1 MSEVK
6 GTRINRTER
15 ARQTRLRITRAA
27 YELFIERGYPATTM
41 TDVATAAEVAV
52 QTVYFVFRTKA
63 QLLHAAYDLAV
74 IGEGEQIPPE
84 QQPWYTQMTTAK
96 RLPEALRLL
105 VENVGTVLARTAPLD
120 DYVRAASFDAEPAQI
135 RAQHER
141 MRRDAWTEMI
151 DRLSERFPLRRGLS
165 RGHAIDILLVLLGP
179 ATYQTLVTEYGWK
192 PQDWSAWCI
201 SAISEQIFAPAVAS
215 AKRTRAVRR

>member
-6 GTRINRTER
+6 VQRISRSER

-27 YELFIERGYPATTM
+27 YELFTQRGYPATTM
-41 TDVATAAEVAV
+41 NDVAVAAEVAV
-52 QTVYFVFRTKA
+52 QTVYLVFRTKA
-63 QLLHAAYDLAV
+63 QLLHATYDLAV
-74 IGEGEQIPPE
+74 IGEGEQIPPQE
-84 QQPWYTQMTTAK
+84 QLWYTQMTSAK
-96 RLPEALRLL
+96 SLAEALRLL
-105 VENVGTVLARTAPLD
+105 VENVGAVLARTAPLD

-151 DRLSERFPLRRGLS
+151 ERLSERFPLRSGLD

-179 ATYQTLVTEYGWK
+179 ATYQTLVTEYGWQ
-192 PQDWSAWCI
+192 PQDWSVWCI
-201 SAISEQIFAPAVAS
+201 SAISEQIFAPELTV
-215 AKRTRAVRR
+215 AKRSRGKR